1 MNLKESIRRI
11 LKEERNVKNTLVKLI
26 DELGIEQASKITAIS
41 ITKLVQLSD
50 VKINNVIA
58 NKILVEN
65 LNKGKLKDTYKQF
78 KIESSINDV
87 FYWQGELQTGH
98 YIDKYTESITAMAT
112 PFWDGEDYTPVEI
125 EWFTLLD
132 RSKPNEVKMVVET
145 EGYGSF
151 YQTFKDK
158 TSFDSVEELFNWYE
172 KVYLPGVHNII
183 MHLLPEVHIFI
194 DEKLDEDKRDN

>member
-11 LKEERNVKNTLVKLI
+11 LREESNVKKTLMKLI
-26 DELGIEQASKITAIS
+26 DELGIEQTSKITAIS

-58 NKILVEN
+58 NKILIEN
-65 LNKGKLKDTYKQF
+65 LNKGKLKGTYKQF
-78 KIESSINDV
+78 KVEPSMEGV
-87 FYWQGELQTGH
+87 VYWQGELQTGH

-132 RSKPNEVKMVVET
+132 KSRPNEVEMIAET

-151 YQTFKDK
+151 YQEFRDK
-158 TSFDSVEELFNWYE
+158 TSFDNIEELFEWYD
-172 KVYLPGVHNII
+172 KVYLPGVYNII

-194 DEKLDEDKRDN
+194 DEILDENRRDN